1 MNRATPKMREFAE
14 RLIAHEAKGQKP
26 SKPKRT
32 AGFHVC
38 ETLRP
43 HLSMMIGSAGFRALL
58 VRALTLATVEIP
70 WLSAIHVKT
79 NGALEGLDELQPQLA
94 PEEIHEGRVALLA
107 QLLGLLVAFIGESLT
122 VRLLREVWPQLAL
135 PDNES

>member
-1 MNRATPKMREFAE
+1 MRDFAE
-14 RLIAHEAKGQKP
+14 RLIAHEAKGRKP
-26 SKPKRT
+26 SNPKKA

-43 HLSMMIGSAGFRALL
+43 HLSMMMGNAGFRALL
-58 VRALTLATVEIP
+58 VRALTLATVQVP
-70 WLSAIHVKT
+70 WLSAIQVKT
-79 NGALEGLDELQPQLA
+79 NGALEGLEPLQVQLA

-122 VRLLREVWPQLAL
+122 VRLLREVWPQMPLH
-135 PDNES
+135 DSESGKGDTK